1 MSSAPRAPGPSA
13 VADETSSRWQG
24 PRQIFVELLHD
35 RFALCGASFLVLL
48 VLVAVLASYLAPYDP
63 SLQSLD
69 ARLIPPIGWSHGTWH
84 HPLGTDGLG
93 RDILSRLMFGARTS
107 LIAGA
112 VVVVIAGV
120 IGTLAGLLAGY
131 YGGILDAVV
140 TRLGDAQ
147 IAFPGLLLALVVL
160 AVTGPGLTI
169 VIVVL
174 IVNGWILY
182 ARIARGH
189 ILATR
194 ESLHVEA
201 AAIIG
206 AKTSRILRR
215 HVFPT
220 LAAPMAVLSALEFA
234 RVILAESSLS
244 FLGLG
249 VQPPGISWGLELAD
263 GFTYIFTAW
272 WVVTLPGIVITLT
285 VLAINIVASWL
296 GEVLDVATREQMRMT
311 R

>member
-1 MSSAPRAPGPSA
+1 
-13 VADETSSRWQG
+13 
-24 PRQIFVELLHD
+24 
-35 RFALCGASFLVLL
+35 
-48 VLVAVLASYLAPYDP
+48 
-63 SLQSLD
+63 
-69 ARLIPPIGWSHGTWH
+69 
-84 HPLGTDGLG
+84 
-93 RDILSRLMFGARTS
+93 
-107 LIAGA
+107 
-112 VVVVIAGV
+112 
-120 IGTLAGLLAGY
+120 
-131 YGGILDAVV
+131 
-140 TRLGDAQ
+140 
-147 IAFPGLLLALVVL
+147 
-160 AVTGPGLTI
+160 
-169 VIVVL
+169 
-174 IVNGWILY
+174 LY